1 MSVATTLG
9 LSLAMTA
16 VPAKQGIRTFVQS
29 DGTTISLALIGDERF
44 HTFVTTDGLPVERT
58 GNGDFKYVTA
68 EGISDVTAHNL
79 GARTEVEAAFLA
91 ENANEL
97 SVQKLAKRHAAKRAS
112 TTEIGRAHV

>member
-9 LSLAMTA
+9 LSLAMMA
-16 VPAKQGIRTFVQS
+16 VPAKQGIRTFIQS

-91 ENANEL
+91 ETPTNCRCRNWQDAQPQ
-97 SVQKLAKRHAAKRAS
+97 SAP
-112 TTEIGRAHV
+112 TPPP